1 MLLLSI
7 SRPLNESGFFYAL
20 TLQATIPP
28 ARDSPLSNPSKIAYT
43 LLKNKKAELSDLSDK
58 LLSGLHKAPIQAN

>member
-1 MLLLSI
+1 MRAVFSMPSLS
-7 SRPLNESGFFYAL
+7 R
-20 TLQATIPP
+20 QQ
-28 ARDSPLSNPSKIAYT
+28 SPLSNPSKIAYT